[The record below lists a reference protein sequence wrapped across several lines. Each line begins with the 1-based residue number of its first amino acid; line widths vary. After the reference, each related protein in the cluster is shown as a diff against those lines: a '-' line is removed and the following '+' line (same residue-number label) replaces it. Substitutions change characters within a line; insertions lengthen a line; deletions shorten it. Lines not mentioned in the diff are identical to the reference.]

1 MYSGLMIILLP
12 LFAGYLLPLHH
23 KKLLSLV
30 NASLTRMVYII
41 LFLMGISL
49 AFVDN
54 LATNLLVIAR
64 ISVTSALCVLLCN
77 FVALRLCERF
87 LALPRGEASGPLPSR
102 MNMVLDSLKM
112 CLVVIAGF
120 VVGLSHWSPL
130 QHATRAGEY
139 ALLIMLFLIGIQL
152 RSSGMTLR
160 QILFNRQGSLIAL
173 IVVLSAL
180 PAGMLVARLLDMPL
194 HTGLAMTSSYGWYSL
209 SGILMTQAFG
219 PVIGSSAFL
228 NDLLRELI
236 SIMLIPLMIRRYA
249 ATTVGICGA
258 TSMDFT
264 LPILQRAGG
273 TSIVPAAVVSGFITS
288 LMGPIMIA
296 LFSM

>member
-1 MYSGLMIILLP
+1 M
-12 LFAGYLLPLHH
+12 
-23 KKLLSLV
+23 
-30 NASLTRMVYII
+30 
-41 LFLMGISL
+41 
-49 AFVDN
+49 
-54 LATNLLVIAR
+54 
-64 ISVTSALCVLLCN
+64 
-77 FVALRLCERF
+77 
-87 LALPRGEASGPLPSR
+87 
-102 MNMVLDSLKM
+102 
-112 CLVVIAGF
+112 
-120 VVGLSHWSPL
+120 
-130 QHATRAGEY
+130 
-139 ALLIMLFLIGIQL
+139 
-152 RSSGMTLR
+152 
-160 QILFNRQGSLIAL
+160 
-173 IVVLSAL
+173 
-180 PAGMLVARLLDMPL
+180 ARLLDMPL